1 MTGAMCIIGAGSSTQ
16 PMIGTLIQLFFL
28 LLVIQLAPYE
38 EYSDDM
44 ASFVSSLTL
53 TLTLF
58 AAFAISN
65 TNPDNGTYDADMIGI
80 MMISISVLCLVFELG
95 LAAYDLD
102 LPCTRNTKF
111 KKMNDARKNL
121 AAEANKTKVAPLSRG
136 EKEQKRDELKR
147 IRLKYGAS
155 SEEYQAAAGK
165 VCGSE
170 NGKTPPPPPSN

>member
-1 MTGAMCIIGAGSSTQ
+1 MIMTGAMCIVGAGSSTQ

-65 TNPDNGTYDADMIGI
+65 TNPDNGTHDSNVIGI
-80 MMISISVLCLVFELG
+80 MMVSISVLCLVFELG

-102 LPCTRNTKF
+102 LPCNRDTKF
-111 KKMNDARKNL
+111 TKMNDARKKL
-121 AAEANKTKVAPLSRG
+121 AAEANKTKVTPSSRT
-136 EKEQKRDELKR
+136 ENEQKRDELKR
-147 IRLKYGAS
+147 IRLAYGAS
-155 SEEYQAAAGK
+155 SKEYQTAAEECHK
-165 VCGSE
+165 
-170 NGKTPPPPPSN
+170 K